1 MVVTADS
8 HMGMFLPSDISCR
21 ILDFMDGKIEFPFI
35 KRNELSA
42 TFYIFG
48 KDHGV
53 RKEIE
58 LLAVTDLAK
67 RTMEQLTRDLKTYHL
82 MPIKLD
88 TEFIR
93 ENYIRRGLQISIES
107 EKRSSSDGSETRKQ
121 ISRDPTILSS
131 CFAQHIA
138 YYRQNY
144 FFELYKPFRRDELP
158 FSLHSKLKSRMLLL
172 GFNIETEASLPYE
185 SAISPFMKWMEHY
198 G

>member
-21 ILDFMDGKIEFPFI
+21 ILDFMDCKIEFPFM

-48 KDHGV
+48 KEHGV
-53 RKEIE
+53 REEIE
-58 LLAVTDLAK
+58 MLAVTDLAK

-82 MPIKLD
+82 MPVKLD
-88 TEFIR
+88 SEFIR

-107 EKRSSSDGSETRKQ
+107 EKRSSPNGSEIRKQ

-138 YYRQNY
+138 YHRQNY
-144 FFELYKPFRRDELP
+144 FFELYKPFKRDELP

-185 SAISPFMKWMEHY
+185 SAISPFMEWMEHY